1 MEKPGHE
8 MGCNVRGLPRAA
20 LLLYAASSAARP
32 NVMGSNVRGLPLAAL
47 LLRAAPS
54 TTQSNVVY
62 VLSDDLR
69 ADLGAYGLPVV
80 TPHID
85 ALAADGLTF
94 AHAFC
99 QMSVCSPSRQSFMT
113 GLRPD
118 THRVWN
124 FIDANPTR
132 SRSVAGWFRDH
143 GYAALGL
150 GKTFHEDAG
159 AWNADAYWNTTLLP
173 YYPYEANACPK
184 PSGGEG
190 GGHCAEPDAAI
201 YDARLLN
208 ATLAALDV
216 AAAHEPFFLMS
227 GFRDPHAPW
236 AAPQRMYDLY
246 DEGDIAVAAHQVLPA
261 GAPRI
266 AWSNCLDVRLANGTS
281 FAYGPETAVPDWVA
295 RDQRRAYDFQR
306 GEAAEPPRAPPF
318 RYYAAVS
325 YVDEHVGAIV
335 AALRDGGKYDESIVV
350 FHSDHG
356 YHLGEHG
363 EREPAYETRAPSYS
377 RERRWEKKSN
387 FDLAVRVP
395 LHAFVGA
402 SFLASTATS
411 PQLVFWRFL
420 RASAPSSRSAAA
432 APQPS

>member
-47 LLRAAPS
+47 LLRAASS
-54 TTQSNVVY
+54 TTHPNVVY

-143 GYAALGL
+143 GYAAL
-150 GKTFHEDAG
+150 
-159 AWNADAYWNTTLLP
+159 
-173 YYPYEANACPK
+173 
-184 PSGGEG
+184 S
-190 GGHCAEPDAAI
+190 
-201 YDARLLN
+201 
-208 ATLAALDV
+208 
-216 AAAHEPFFLMS
+216 
-227 GFRDPHAPW
+227 
-236 AAPQRMYDLY
+236 
-246 DEGDIAVAAHQVLPA
+246 VLWP
-261 GAPRI
+261 
-266 AWSNCLDVRLANGTS
+266 
-281 FAYGPETAVPDWVA
+281 
-295 RDQRRAYDFQR
+295 
-306 GEAAEPPRAPPF
+306 
-318 RYYAAVS
+318 
-325 YVDEHVGAIV
+325 
-335 AALRDGGKYDESIVV
+335 
-350 FHSDHG
+350 
-356 YHLGEHG
+356 
-363 EREPAYETRAPSYS
+363 
-377 RERRWEKKSN
+377 
-387 FDLAVRVP
+387 
-395 LHAFVGA
+395 
-402 SFLASTATS
+402 
-411 PQLVFWRFL
+411 
-420 RASAPSSRSAAA
+420 
-432 APQPS
+432 

>member
-1 MEKPGHE
+1 MPGHAYAW
-8 MGCNVRGLPRAA
+8 GLGYPELVTDTCPA
-20 LLLYAASSAARP
+20 
-32 NVMGSNVRGLPLAAL
+32 
-47 LLRAAPS
+47 
-54 TTQSNVVY
+54 
-62 VLSDDLR
+62 DLR

-190 GGHCAEPDAAI
+190 GG
-201 YDARLLN
+201 RG
-208 ATLAALDV
+208 V
-216 AAAHEPFFLMS
+216 Q
-227 GFRDPHAPW
+227 G
-236 AAPQRMYDLY
+236 
-246 DEGDIAVAAHQVLPA
+246 A
-261 GAPRI
+261 GG
-266 AWSNCLDVRLANGTS
+266 RLAG
-281 FAYGPETAVPDWVA
+281 
-295 RDQRRAYDFQR
+295 QRSPRLWPR
-306 GEAAEPPRAPPF
+306 GSPPPR
-318 RYYAAVS
+318 
-325 YVDEHVGAIV
+325 
-335 AALRDGGKYDESIVV
+335 
-350 FHSDHG
+350 
-356 YHLGEHG
+356 
-363 EREPAYETRAPSYS
+363 
-377 RERRWEKKSN
+377 
-387 FDLAVRVP
+387 
-395 LHAFVGA
+395 
-402 SFLASTATS
+402 
-411 PQLVFWRFL
+411 
-420 RASAPSSRSAAA
+420 
-432 APQPS
+432 

>member
-1 MEKPGHE
+1 MFA
-8 MGCNVRGLPRAA
+8 GCPSPPSCCARRPARRRRT
-20 LLLYAASSAARP
+20 SSTCSP
-32 NVMGSNVRGLPLAAL
+32 
-47 LLRAAPS
+47 
-54 TTQSNVVY
+54 TT
-62 VLSDDLR
+62 R

-124 FIDANPTR
+124 FIDANP
-132 SRSVAGWFRDH
+132 A
-143 GYAALGL
+143 AALGL

-208 ATLAALDV
+208 ATLAALGV

-236 AAPQRMYDLY
+236 AAPRH
-246 DEGDIAVAAHQVLPA
+246 A
-261 GAPRI
+261 
-266 AWSNCLDVRLANGTS
+266 S
-281 FAYGPETAVPDWVA
+281 FAYGPESRAGLGRAGPAA
-295 RDQRRAYDFQR
+295 RVRFGERRNLM
-306 GEAAEPPRAPPF
+306 APPF

-363 EREPAYETRAPSYS
+363 GASS
-377 RERRWEKKSN
+377 
-387 FDLAVRVP
+387 
-395 LHAFVGA
+395 VGA
-402 SFLASTATS
+402 GAVEL
-411 PQLVFWRFL
+411 Q
-420 RASAPSSRSAAA
+420 RA
-432 APQPS
+432 

>member
-1 MEKPGHE
+1 
-8 MGCNVRGLPRAA
+8 
-20 LLLYAASSAARP
+20 
-32 NVMGSNVRGLPLAAL
+32 MGSNVRGLPLAAL
-47 LLRAAPS
+47 LLRAASS
-54 TTQSNVVY
+54 THPNVVY

-208 ATLAALDV
+208 ATLAALEV

-246 DEGDIAVAAHQVLPA
+246 DEADIAVAAHEVLPA

-266 AWSNCLDVRLANGTS
+266 AWSNCLDVRLANGTDS
-281 FAYGPETAVPDWVA
+281 GVRFLRGI
-295 RDQRRAYDFQR
+295 RAL
-306 GEAAEPPRAPPF
+306 PF
-318 RYYAAVS
+318 RYVLRLRAGDGRAGLGRAGPAARV
-325 YVDEHVGAIV
+325 
-335 AALRDGGKYDESIVV
+335 R
-350 FHSDHG
+350 F
-356 YHLGEHG
+356 
-363 EREPAYETRAPSYS
+363 PARQSGRTSAS
-377 RERRWEKKSN
+377 
-387 FDLAVRVP
+387 
-395 LHAFVGA
+395 A
-402 SFLASTATS
+402 SF
-411 PQLVFWRFL
+411 
-420 RASAPSSRSAAA
+420 
-432 APQPS
+432 